1 MNHPV
6 LALVVLAAAS
16 LPVASYAQ
24 ETFSD
29 PKALVTAIFSAYQPG
44 SPKGDP
50 TIYYSKRL
58 KTISEQALE
67 DKVFTSDAAMSGSVF
82 KPVQVFNP
90 FLPDDN
96 ALLFDLNIGEPVEMD
111 NRAVVTVRYHNFD
124 APRLLS
130 ISLIKDGD
138 DWKVDDVASLGEQ
151 PWLLSWALMNDPY
164 AM

>member
-1 MNHPV
+1 
-6 LALVVLAAAS
+6 
-16 LPVASYAQ
+16 
-24 ETFSD
+24 
-29 PKALVTAIFSAYQPG
+29 
-44 SPKGDP
+44 
-50 TIYYSKRL
+50 
-58 KTISEQALE
+58 
-67 DKVFTSDAAMSGSVF
+67 MSGSVF